1 MNLVTQIALIAKKN
15 RWQIREGRLEVTQLN
30 TSYKIFLKNKAI
42 RTKLMKNPQNRDKE
56 RKGNSLR
63 NVACN

>member
-30 TSYKIFLKNKAI
+30 TSYKIFLKNIAI